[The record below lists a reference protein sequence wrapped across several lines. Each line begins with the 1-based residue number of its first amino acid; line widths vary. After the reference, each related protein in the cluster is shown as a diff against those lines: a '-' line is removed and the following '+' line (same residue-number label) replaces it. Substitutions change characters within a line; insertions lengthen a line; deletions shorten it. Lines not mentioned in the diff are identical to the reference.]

1 MEITLI
7 KTLSGSFK
15 PAYDSD
21 YDKAKKIAL
30 NEPFV
35 FTYKKPRN
43 YLFHKK
49 FFGLLN
55 MVFENQ
61 EQYSNLDHLR
71 HDLIIEAG
79 FYEIR
84 YGLHGEELKEA
95 KSISFSSMDEVD
107 FSELYNRVIDVIVK
121 YFKFEKEDVLENI
134 EKYF

>member
-21 YDKAKKIAL
+21 YEKAKKIAL

-71 HDLIIEAG
+71 NDLIIEAG

-84 YGLHGEELKEA
+84 HGLHGEELKEA
-95 KSISFSSMDEVD
+95 KSISFASMDEIE

-121 YFKFEKEDVLENI
+121 YFKFEKVDILANI
-134 EKYF
+134 EQYF